1 MNTTRRNLA
10 IAAAGIV
17 VLLLAFS
24 VWYWLYRPSMPGVPN
39 SNSAPANTLPDDTPD
54 NQVIDVP
61 TTTDP
66 GVGTATTSLQT
77 TKLPADLAGQ
87 INWYT
92 PRPIAR
98 LGYLTSKNEFN
109 YEEQSDYAQIGAFT
123 YNGQPGRVILLT
135 VPPDG
140 MGPSTNMRL
149 VEYGGQIILL
159 SKYSETYYSDYGGST
174 SIWNPSLGSKLVVD
188 TDFTLPLFDFPE
200 TITVKNDRQV
210 LTKQSYIFFSPT
222 ITADKT
228 APVLLTDAA
237 HGPLYTS
244 TSTGAFYFVSPDGFT
259 IIYTLQPDFFT
270 HKENVS
276 VPAITWNDG
285 TVNTSEY
292 GYTTR
297 GGCGSSDF
305 LSVVPPTDITIARD
319 LKAAG
324 KTSKGDTVYELKD
337 ANNKMLKDY
346 YDNSYSPGRDGDK
359 ISYAEFVSMHPL
371 VFWVDPFGRLVK
383 LSKSELGSMAEC
395 GKPVIYLYPEKTT
408 AVSVKVEPKGGLSY
422 SDPEYNQG
430 WNVVAEP
437 NGALTEMK
445 TGKTYPYLFWEGRGG
460 LYQTPKTGF
469 VVKKTE
475 VESFLKEKLAYLGM
489 NAKETADF
497 LEFWLPRMQ
506 AKPYYFVTFL
516 GTRQMDVLAP
526 LTINPKPDT
535 IVRIL
540 MDYTPL
546 DRPISVEPENLGTTP
561 KRSGFTVIEWG
572 GVVR

>member
-10 IAAAGIV
+10 IVAAGIV

-24 VWYWLYRPSMPGVPN
+24 VWYWLYRPTAVTPGANLVPT
-39 SNSAPANTLPDDTPD
+39 NTDPITDSG
-54 NQVIDVP
+54 QVIDVP

-66 GVGTATTSLQT
+66 GVVTATTSLQS
-77 TKLPADLAGQ
+77 TKLPADLASQ

-98 LGYLTSKNEFN
+98 LGYLTSKTEFN
-109 YEEQSDYAQIGAFT
+109 YEEQSDYAQIAAFT

-135 VPPDG
+135 VPAEG

-174 SIWNPSLGSKLVVD
+174 SIWNPLLGSKLVVD

-200 TITVKNDRQV
+200 TIKVKNDRQV
-210 LTKQSYIFFSPT
+210 LSKQNYALFSPV
-222 ITADKT
+222 IQVDPT
-228 APVLLTDAA
+228 APVLLTDTV
-237 HGPLYTS
+237 HGPLYSS

-259 IIYTLQPDFFT
+259 IIYTLQPDFFGT
-270 HKENVS
+270 GQKDAD
-276 VPAITWNDG
+276 VPQIIWNDG
-285 TVNTSEY
+285 VSNTSAY

-305 LSVVPPTDITIARD
+305 LSIVSPTSISVTRD
-319 LKAAG
+319 LKVVG
-324 KTSKGDTVYELKD
+324 KTSKGDLVYELKD
-337 ANNKMLKDY
+337 TNNQMLKDY

-359 ISYAEFVSMHPL
+359 ITYAEFISMHPL

-383 LSKSELGSMAEC
+383 LSKLELGSMAEC
-395 GKPVIYLYPEKTT
+395 GKPVIYLYPQQTT
-408 AVSVKVEPKGGLSY
+408 NVSVKVEPKGGLSY
-422 SDPEYNQG
+422 SDPEYNEG
-430 WNVVAEP
+430 WNVTAEP
-437 NGALTEMK
+437 NGKLTELSS
-445 TGKTYPYLFWEGRGG
+445 GKTYPYLFWEGRGG

-469 VVKKTE
+469 VVKKAE

-489 NAKETADF
+489 NTKETADF

-516 GTRQMDVLAP
+516 GTRQMDALAP
-526 LTINPKPDT
+526 LTISPKPDT
-535 IVRIL
+535 VVRIL

-561 KRSGFTVIEWG
+561 KRNGFTVIEWG
-572 GVVR
+572 GVLR